1 MLSDREGGGPDADSV
16 RPRRRG
22 GRAALGEVAAVFL
35 KLGLIGFGGPAAH
48 IALMREEL
56 VRRRGWVSDQRFL
69 DLMGAVNFIPGPNS
83 TELAIHL
90 GHDRARWRG
99 LVVAGV
105 CFILPAFVIV
115 AAFAWAYVRFGRLP
129 AVAGLLYGIKPVVVA
144 IVVWAVAGLLRTAV
158 KGWLTGVV
166 AAAGFAAYLL
176 GVNELVVLAAGG
188 VLAMAARTRGSWLPG
203 RFGGGSG
210 DGPRRIGRGGG
221 SGVGGGSGGGLAALV
236 APLLTA
242 PRFPDPTGGQLVQL
256 FLTFLKIGAVL
267 YGSGYVLL
275 AFLEGDLVDRLGWIT
290 GTQLLDAVSIGQVTP
305 GPVFTTATF
314 IGYIVMGLPGAVL
327 ATVAIF
333 LPSFVFVGLLTR
345 LVDFI
350 RGRAWSAAFLDGV
363 NATALALLAGVTL
376 RLAGEA
382 FVDPLTVGLAVLALL
397 LQWRTRLNTAWIIG
411 GAAVIGV
418 IRVLLL

>member
-1 MLSDREGGGPDADSV
+1 LSDRGDDARDAAGTA
-16 RPRRRG
+16 PRA
-22 GRAALGEVAAVFL
+22 GRVLAEIAAIFL

-69 DLMGAVNFIPGPNS
+69 DLMGAVNLIPGPNS

-90 GHDRARWRG
+90 GHDRGRWRG

-115 AAFAWAYVRFGRLP
+115 AALAWAYVRFGRLP

-158 KGWLTGVV
+158 KGWLTGAV
-166 AAAGFAAYLL
+166 AAAGLAAYLL
-176 GVNELVVLAAGG
+176 GVDELAVLAAGG
-188 VLAMAARTRGSWLPG
+188 VLVMAVRTRGSWLPG
-203 RFGGGSG
+203 RFGGGGSG
-210 DGPRRIGRGGG
+210 DRPVRRGGG
-221 SGVGGGSGGGLAALV
+221 LGAAGGGGLPGLV
-236 APLLTA
+236 APLLAA
-242 PRFPDPTGGQLVQL
+242 PRFPDPTGGQLAEL
-256 FLTFLKIGAVL
+256 FLTFLKMGAVL

-275 AFLEGDLVDRLGWIT
+275 AFLEGDLVDRLAWIT
-290 GTQLLDAVSIGQVTP
+290 GTQLLDAISIGQVTP

-314 IGYIVMGLPGAVL
+314 IGYVVMGLPGAVL
-327 ATVAIF
+327 ATIAIF

-345 LVDFI
+345 IVGLI
-350 RGRAWSAAFLDGV
+350 RGRTWSSAFLDGV
-363 NATALALLAGVTL
+363 NATALALMAGVTL
-376 RLAGEA
+376 RLAGDA

-397 LQWRTRLNTAWIIG
+397 LQWRTRLNTAWFIG
-411 GAAVIGV
+411 GGAVIGV
-418 IRVLLL
+418 VRVLLF